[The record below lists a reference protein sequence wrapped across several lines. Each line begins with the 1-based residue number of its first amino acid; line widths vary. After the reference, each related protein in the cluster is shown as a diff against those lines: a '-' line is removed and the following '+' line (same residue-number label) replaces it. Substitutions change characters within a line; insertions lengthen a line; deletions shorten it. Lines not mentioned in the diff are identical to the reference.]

1 MVLEKILSKG
11 SSLIEL
17 VIVGIWKIQ
26 VRNDFDYHNNNIF
39 PFTMM
44 RS

>member
-26 VRNDFDYHNNNIF
+26 VRNDFDYHNNIF